1 MINNNNNNKM
11 KVDNMT
17 LYRGT
22 KIAGLKE
29 MEPRLVNHDK
39 PYVYATTDKI
49 EAIIYS
55 VKGGNLNYTN
65 IYGYDDDN
73 KRCLIE
79 RKANCLEEIYNTE
92 GRYYILDDTNFKKH
106 EELGVGEN
114 EYVSE
119 LPVEVIKEVTIPNV
133 WEYFK
138 KLEKNNELK
147 IYRYP
152 NRPKSYPNDDSDLI
166 ECATLM
172 YTQIG
177 DIDMAFGLLLKH
189 HPELE
194 DRVNKLK
201 EELLNKPVEEIQ
213 NNFFK

>member
-1 MINNNNNNKM
+1 MN
-11 KVDNMT
+11 

-22 KIAGLKE
+22 KISGLKA
-29 MEPRLVNHDK
+29 MEPKIVNHDK

-79 RKANCLEEIYNTE
+79 RKEKCLEEIYNTE
-92 GRYYILDDTNFKKH
+92 GRYYILDDTSFFRH
-106 EELGVGEN
+106 DELGVGEN

-119 LPVEVIKEVTIPNV
+119 IPVKVIEEVTIPNV
-133 WEYFK
+133 WNYFK
-138 KLEKNNELK
+138 ELESKGELK

-152 NRPKSYPNDDSDLI
+152 DRPKSYPSDDSDLL
-166 ECATLM
+166 ECATIM
-172 YTQIG
+172 YTQMG
-177 DIDMAFGLLLKH
+177 DLDMAFGLLLKH

-194 DRVNKLK
+194 DRVNVLK
-201 EELLNKPVEEIQ
+201 EELKKETNEEILESIK
-213 NNFFK
+213 FFK

>member
-1 MINNNNNNKM
+1 MN
-11 KVDNMT
+11 

-22 KIAGLKE
+22 KISGLE
-29 MEPRLVNHDK
+29 VMEPKLVNHDK

-79 RKANCLEEIYNTE
+79 RKENCLEEIYNTE
-92 GRYYILDDTNFKKH
+92 GRYYIIDDTSFFRH
-106 EELGVGEN
+106 DELGVGEN

-119 LPVEVIKEVTIPNV
+119 LPVKVIEEVTIPNV
-133 WEYFK
+133 WNYFK
-138 KLEKNNELK
+138 ELESKGELK

-152 NRPKSYPNDDSDLI
+152 DRPKSYPSDDSDLL
-166 ECATLM
+166 ECATIM
-172 YTQIG
+172 YTQMN
-177 DIDMAFGLLLKH
+177 DLDMAFGLLLKY

-194 DRVNKLK
+194 NRINKLK
-201 EELLNKPVEEIQ
+201 EKLKNKSKEEILSSIR
-213 NNFFK
+213 FFK

>member
-1 MINNNNNNKM
+1 MN
-11 KVDNMT
+11 

-22 KIAGLKE
+22 KISGLKV
-29 MEPRLVNHDK
+29 MKPKLVNHDK

-79 RKANCLEEIYNTE
+79 RKENCLEEIYNTE
-92 GRYYILDDTNFKKH
+92 GRYYILDDTSFFRH

-119 LPVEVIKEVTIPNV
+119 LPVKVVEEVTIPNV
-133 WEYFK
+133 WNYFK
-138 KLEKNNELK
+138 ELEYKGELK

-152 NRPKSYPNDDSDLI
+152 DRPKSYPSDDSDLL
-166 ECATLM
+166 ECATIM
-172 YTQIG
+172 YTQMN
-177 DIDMAFGLLLKH
+177 DLDMAFGLLLKH

-194 DRVNKLK
+194 EKVNILK
-201 EELLNKPVEEIQ
+201 EQLKNKNTEEILEGV
-213 NNFFK
+213 NFFK

>member
-1 MINNNNNNKM
+1 
-11 KVDNMT
+11 MT

-22 KIAGLKE
+22 KISGLKK

-39 PYVYATTDKI
+39 PYVYATTDII

-65 IYGYDDDN
+65 IYGYDDDS

-79 RKANCLEEIYNTE
+79 RKENCLEEIYNTE
-92 GRYYILDDTNFKKH
+92 GRYYILDETNFKKH

-119 LPVEVIKEVTIPNV
+119 LPVKVLEEITIPNV
-133 WEYFK
+133 WKYFK
-138 KLEKNNELK
+138 ELEEKGELR

-152 NRPKSYPNDDSDLI
+152 NRPKAYPKDDSDLI
-166 ECATLM
+166 ECATMM
-172 YTQIG
+172 YIQMG

-194 DRVNKLK
+194 TRVNIIKK
-201 EELLNKPVEEIQ
+201 ELISKTKDEIVES
-213 NNFFK
+213 FKCFK

>member
-1 MINNNNNNKM
+1 
-11 KVDNMT
+11 MT

-29 MEPRLVNHDK
+29 MKPRLVNHDK

-79 RKANCLEEIYNTE
+79 RKENCLEEIYNVE
-92 GRYYILDDTNFKKH
+92 GRYYIVDEANFEKH
-106 EELGVGEN
+106 NELGVGEN

-119 LPVEVIKEVTIPNV
+119 LPVKVIEEINIPNV

-138 KLEKNNELK
+138 ELESKEELK

-152 NRPKSYPNDDSDLI
+152 NRPKSYPSDDSDLI
-166 ECATLM
+166 ECATMM
-172 YTQIG
+172 YTQMG

-194 DRVNKLK
+194 ERVSNIKK
-201 EELLNKPVEEIQ
+201 ELLTKTKDEIIESIKY
-213 NNFFK
+213 FK

>member
-1 MINNNNNNKM
+1 
-11 KVDNMT
+11 MT
-17 LYRGT
+17 LYRET
-22 KIAGLKE
+22 KISGLKE
-29 MEPRLVNHDK
+29 MKPKLVNHDK

-65 IYGYDDDN
+65 IYGYDDEN

-79 RKANCLEEIYNTE
+79 RKENCLEEIYNTD

-106 EELGVGEN
+106 KELGVGEN

-119 LPVEVIKEVTIPNV
+119 LPVKVIEEITIPNV

-138 KLEKNNELK
+138 ELEQKGELK

-152 NRPKSYPNDDSDLI
+152 NRPKSYPSDDSDLI
-166 ECATLM
+166 ECSIIM
-172 YTQIG
+172 YTQMG
-177 DIDMAFGLLLKH
+177 DIDMAFGLLLKY

-194 DRVNKLK
+194 EKINKIKTKLI
-201 EELLNKPVEEIQ
+201 NKTTDEILE
-213 NNFFK
+213 NIKYFR

>member
-1 MINNNNNNKM
+1 MI
-11 KVDNMT
+11 

-29 MEPRLVNHDK
+29 MKPRLVNHDK

-79 RKANCLEEIYNTE
+79 RKENCLEEIYNVE
-92 GRYYILDDTNFKKH
+92 GRYYILDETNFEKH

-119 LPVEVIKEVTIPNV
+119 LPVKVIEEITIPNV

-138 KLEKNNELK
+138 ELESKGELK

-152 NRPKSYPNDDSDLI
+152 NRPKSYPSDDSDLI
-166 ECATLM
+166 ECATMM
-172 YTQIG
+172 YAQMG
-177 DIDMAFGLLLKH
+177 DIDIAFGLLLKH

-194 DRVNKLK
+194 ERVSNIKK
-201 EELLNKPVEEIQ
+201 ELLTKTKDEIIESIKY
-213 NNFFK
+213 FK

>member
-1 MINNNNNNKM
+1 MA
-11 KVDNMT
+11 

-22 KIAGLKE
+22 KIAGLTE
-29 MEPRLVNHDK
+29 MKPKLVNHDK
-39 PYVYATTDKI
+39 PYVYATTDKV

-73 KRCLIE
+73 SRCLIE
-79 RKANCLEEIYNTE
+79 RKENCLEEIYNTE
-92 GRYYILDDTNFKKH
+92 GRYYILDETNFKKH

-119 LPVEVIKEVTIPNV
+119 LPVKVIEEVTIPNV
-133 WEYFK
+133 WDYFK
-138 KLEKNNELK
+138 ELEQKGELK

-152 NRPKSYPNDDSDLI
+152 NRPKSYPSDDSDLI
-166 ECATLM
+166 ECSIIM
-172 YTQIG
+172 YTQMG
-177 DIDMAFGLLLKH
+177 DLDMAFGLLLKH

-201 EELLNKPVEEIQ
+201 EELKTKTNEEILE
-213 NNFFK
+213 NIKYFK

>member
-1 MINNNNNNKM
+1 MN
-11 KVDNMT
+11 

-22 KIAGLKE
+22 KISGLKV
-29 MEPRLVNHDK
+29 MEPKLVNHDK

-79 RKANCLEEIYNTE
+79 RKENCLEEIYNTE
-92 GRYYILDDTNFKKH
+92 GRYYILDDTSFFRH

-119 LPVEVIKEVTIPNV
+119 LPVKVVEEVTIPNV
-133 WEYFK
+133 WNYFK
-138 KLEKNNELK
+138 ELEYKGLLK

-152 NRPKSYPNDDSDLI
+152 DRPKSYPSDDSDLL
-166 ECATLM
+166 ECATIM
-172 YTQIG
+172 YTQIN
-177 DIDMAFGLLLKH
+177 DLDMAFGLLLKH

-194 DRVNKLK
+194 DKVNILK
-201 EELLNKPVEEIQ
+201 EQLKNKNTDEILESIK
-213 NNFFK
+213 FFK